1 MSWKI
6 RKLSVKGVK
15 GVLDRSGDFDFG
27 DGKSIAVYAPN
38 GCGKSGYAD
47 AVEYLY
53 SKDGAVEHL
62 GQGGADSERGGKH
75 AIPHVLAEEKGITP
89 IVSVTL
95 HNDSPPETVEVTRQ
109 VKTGRADPM
118 PAPLEAIVKAAPA
131 HRILRQHDLRQ
142 FIVEMQPREK
152 YSELSRWLGLEHLGV
167 CPSNGWLAVDKR
179 G

>member
-89 IVSVTL
+89 KKC
-95 HNDSPPETVEVTRQ
+95 E
-109 VKTGRADPM
+109 
-118 PAPLEAIVKAAPA
+118 
-131 HRILRQHDLRQ
+131 
-142 FIVEMQPREK
+142 
-152 YSELSRWLGLEHLGV
+152 
-167 CPSNGWLAVDKR
+167 
-179 G
+179 